1 MLDDALTF
9 LRLEAGLTR
18 VQVAYDLRVSPSVVY
33 QWERG
38 ANRPRHA
45 HLAALMRL
53 YRARQ
58 DQLDEVAHLAA
69 FGLPRGSL

>member
-1 MLDDALTF
+1 MLGTALAF

-18 VQVAYDLRVSPSVVY
+18 VEVAYDLRVSPSVVY

-38 ANRPRHA
+38 ASRPRHA

-53 YRARQ
+53 YRPRQ

-69 FGLPRGSL
+69 FNAPRGSL